1 MSLVGGGG
9 GGGGEGC
16 TFFSKGKISRRRLAF
31 ICEKF
36 CVLLALRLSQSLG
49 HVGTLDIES
58 NKSNKQEF
66 LFAIKRK
73 FMEVFVEGFSLMC
86 DETLDPPHEKTN
98 NLRMRKQRRR
108 SASASR

>member
-1 MSLVGGGG
+1 MIKYNALDHNFITYTLQYESCRGWGG
-9 GGGGEGC
+9 GC
-16 TFFSKGKISRRRLAF
+16 TFFSKGKISRRRLEF

-58 NKSNKQEF
+58 DKSNKQEF

-73 FMEVFVEGFSLMC
+73 FMVVYTKDFHFCVTRPL
-86 DETLDPPHEKTN
+86 L
-98 NLRMRKQRRR
+98 
-108 SASASR
+108 